1 MKQRIQVVNVTSLI
15 RHRQFTRLLF
25 MACFTLYSIITYAA
39 SGVIKG
45 KVTDSDGYGIAGV
58 NVIEKGTTNGVIT
71 DVEGNYMLNLTTE
84 KPMLSF
90 SFIGYKS
97 QDILVGNKTV
107 LNIILKEDVEV
118 LEEVVVVGYGSE
130 KKVNLTGSVA
140 NINMAEMSESRPI
153 TDVSQGLA
161 GMAAGVQVTS
171 SSNKPGDNTASIMI
185 RGQGTLN
192 NSAPLVII
200 DGVEGSLNSVQPQ
213 DIENLS
219 VLKDAASAA
228 IYGSRAANGVILI
241 TTRSGKQGKTK
252 VDYNGYLSWESVGK
266 TFDLVSN
273 YADYMELINEGFS
286 NSNLPTKYSDDA
298 IKLWRANEGKDALKY
313 PNTSLMDELFKTS
326 LSNNHSVSISGGSDK
341 VKFYTSFGFLHS
353 PGVMDNSGYKKTQAR
368 VNLDIDVTSWL
379 KVGTNING
387 YVSFTEQGTN
397 KMEDVFT
404 YAAATS
410 PGMVFR
416 APDGRLGSV
425 NNDQDDAQNAANNP
439 IYRLY
444 NTAGDIQER
453 YVKSRFY
460 GTLTPFKGFTLTG
473 SFNYMHRNKTD
484 DSQPV
489 FLEQWNFL
497 NDVVAS
503 TGIGKTHIM
512 NSDYKWNDYLM
523 DVTAAYQNKVSKLD
537 YSVMVGASQE
547 LFRYKWFKTTK
558 QDLLDP
564 GLGVIDGATGA
575 ASSSGNTVE
584 WVMRSY
590 FSRLKLNWDNKYL
603 FEVNLRADGSS
614 RFMEGNR
621 WGYFPSFSG
630 AWRIS
635 EEEFMESTHDWLSS
649 LKIRASWGM
658 LGNQDALNKSNPW
671 ENQYYPWMQT
681 YNLDGNYPMGGNLT
695 TGYYQKAYRIE
706 DLSWEKSTTWGI
718 GLDAVINHVTFTF
731 DYYDRKTTDII
742 MEVPVPTEFG
752 LDPYFDNVGSM
763 RNRGVEVQ
771 LGYNNKWNDWSLNV
785 MGNMAYNKNKIEDLG
800 GVDRMTNPDDG
811 DLWRF
816 VGKPIDSYYVYKAD
830 GFFQSDAEAQQWMDT
845 YKGKDGYPFGQDFQA
860 GDLRYVDTNGDGKLD
875 ADDRVLSKTI
885 NPVVTF
891 GLNLNVGYK
900 AFDLTLNFTGAAN
913 VGRAFTKEAFGEFSG
928 SAGHP
933 STAWLDSWT
942 PENTNASMPRVA
954 ESRKSPSEASNVMS
968 DFWVINTSYLRL
980 KTLQLGY
987 TLPKSVLNAIGL
999 SNVRVYYSA
1008 ENLFTIDSMPL
1019 NVDPETVSSRLSSYP
1034 LVMTNSFGVNVTF

>member
-1 MKQRIQVVNVTSLI
+1 MLLALTAVLSVSMTACNFGGGSDEDSSVVQVTPTPEPTKAAKATPTPAPANAQNTTYTSKNK
-15 RHRQFTRLLF
+15 
-25 MACFTLYSIITYAA
+25 AVSIKLPDATWANK
-39 SGVIKG
+39 S
-45 KVTDSDGYGIAGV
+45 DSDDMLSFESPKQGKLLILHGSGEEDMSVAIIPSSQDTASALVKADNLVEGTDFEIQDYKSEEVSGV
-58 NVIEKGTTNGVIT
+58 NVYSYTVHYLT
-71 DVEGNYMLNLTTE
+71 DKSDYKYVVNKYFTDNTTE
-84 KPMLSF
+84 FYS
-90 SFIGYKS
+90 
-97 QDILVGNKTV
+97 VA
-107 LNIILKEDVEV
+107 
-118 LEEVVVVGYGSE
+118 
-130 KKVNLTGSVA
+130 GSVKDEKA
-140 NINMAEMSESRPI
+140 
-153 TDVSQGLA
+153 LA
-161 GMAAGVQVTS
+161 GIKTS
-171 SSNKPGDNTASIMI
+171 VDSFTISGD
-185 RGQGTLN
+185 
-192 NSAPLVII
+192 
-200 DGVEGSLNSVQPQ
+200 
-213 DIENLS
+213 S
-219 VLKDAASAA
+219 VLK
-228 IYGSRAANGVILI
+228 
-241 TTRSGKQGKTK
+241 
-252 VDYNGYLSWESVGK
+252 
-266 TFDLVSN
+266 
-273 YADYMELINEGFS
+273 
-286 NSNLPTKYSDDA
+286 
-298 IKLWRANEGKDALKY
+298 
-313 PNTSLMDELFKTS
+313 
-326 LSNNHSVSISGGSDK
+326 
-341 VKFYTSFGFLHS
+341 
-353 PGVMDNSGYKKTQAR
+353 
-368 VNLDIDVTSWL
+368 
-379 KVGTNING
+379 
-387 YVSFTEQGTN
+387 
-397 KMEDVFT
+397 
-404 YAAATS
+404 AAATGKTS
-410 PGMVFR
+410 GT
-416 APDGRLGSV
+416 
-425 NNDQDDAQNAANNP
+425 
-439 IYRLY
+439 
-444 NTAGDIQER
+444 TAGTTAD
-453 YVKSRFY
+453 
-460 GTLTPFKGFTLTG
+460 GTSGTTG
-473 SFNYMHRNKTD
+473 TAAAGTD
-484 DSQPV
+484 TT
-489 FLEQWNFL
+489 
-497 NDVVAS
+497 AS
-503 TGIGKTHIM
+503 GSSSDGSSSAGTDGSYSDTSSDGS
-512 NSDYKWNDYLM
+512 SDYSSSDYTS
-523 DVTAAYQNKVSKLD
+523 DGSSDGSYDYDDGSANGYYADGTPDPQNKNLRNYVYQAHQDALTQSFQLTLNYNKSIKLHEF
-537 YSVMVGASQE
+537 GALLGFSQE
-547 LFRYKWFKTTK
+547 WYDFSDLDGSRKNI
-558 QDLLDP
+558 LLDDIYVLDA
-564 GLGVIDGATGA
+564 GTEDITNGGGKDSWAL
-575 ASSSGNTVE
+575 
-584 WVMRSY
+584 RSY
-590 FSRLKLNWDNKYL
+590 FGRINYDFAGKYL
-603 FEVNLRADGSS
+603 LEANFRADASS
-614 RFMEGNR
+614 RFAPGHR

>member
-1 MKQRIQVVNVTSLI
+1 MPKGMKNMRTLLLMIFAALSLSVSAQTITLNGNVKDTTGEPIIGASIVEKGNGTITNLDGNFSLKVPANATVVISYIGMKTQEI
-15 RHRQFTRLLF
+15 
-25 MACFTLYSIITYAA
+25 A
-39 SGVIKG
+39 IKG
-45 KVTDSDGYGIAGV
+45 KSKIDVTLSDDA
-58 NVIEKGTTNGVIT
+58 KAL
-71 DVEGNYMLNLTTE
+71 D
-84 KPMLSF
+84 
-90 SFIGYKS
+90 
-97 QDILVGNKTV
+97 
-107 LNIILKEDVEV
+107 
-118 LEEVVVVGYGSE
+118 EVVVIGYGTA
-130 KKVNLTGSVA
+130 KRKDITGSVA
-140 NINMAEMSESRPI
+140 SVNSETLAAIPVASA
-153 TDVSQGLA
+153 TEALQGK
-161 GMAAGVQVTS
+161 MAGVQIT
-171 SSNKPGDNTASIMI
+171 T
-185 RGQGTLN
+185 T
-192 NSAPLVII
+192 
-200 DGVEGSLNSVQPQ
+200 EGSPDAQMSIRVRGGGSITQSNEPLFIVDGFPVESISDIPPT
-213 DIENLS
+213 DIES
-219 VLKDAASAA
+219 IDVLKDASSAA
-228 IYGSRAANGVILI
+228 IYGSKASNGVILI
-241 TTRSGKQGKTK
+241 TTKRGKTGAPRIS
-252 VDYNGYLSWESVGK
+252 YNGYVGASK
-266 TFDLVSN
+266 ATSMIDRVSS
-273 YADYMELINEGFS
+273 ADYARLWNRFEPGR
-286 NSNLPTKYSDDA
+286 YSDEDIRMFEDGSDPYGHPNTDWNDEA
-298 IKLWRANEGKDALKY
+298 YRTGLLHKHNVSITGGAENVKYMASAGYLGQTGILPNSDRKQFNGRTNLDMQLTKKLAVRMNMSFIKNDFSDPNASYYGGSSDQIIRQLNIISPMIPVKDKDGKYGQTNDGNPIAWLDSGQTVDNCNQNFTGALSVDYDIIDGLKATVTGAYVNEDQRHTERVLSIPDDPASASRTTSLVERFVNWKRYNFDALLNYSK
-313 PNTSLMDELFKTS
+313 N
-326 LSNNHSVSISGGSDK
+326 
-341 VKFYTSFGFLHS
+341 FGQH
-353 PGVMDNSGYKKTQAR
+353 G
-368 VNLDIDVTSWL
+368 L
-379 KVGTNING
+379 K
-387 YVSFTEQGTN
+387 
-397 KMEDVFT
+397 
-404 YAAATS
+404 
-410 PGMVFR
+410 
-416 APDGRLGSV
+416 
-425 NNDQDDAQNAANNP
+425 
-439 IYRLY
+439 
-444 NTAGDIQER
+444 
-453 YVKSRFY
+453 
-460 GTLTPFKGFTLTG
+460 
-473 SFNYMHRNKTD
+473 
-484 DSQPV
+484 
-489 FLEQWNFL
+489 
-497 NDVVAS
+497 
-503 TGIGKTHIM
+503 
-512 NSDYKWNDYLM
+512 
-523 DVTAAYQNKVSKLD
+523 
-537 YSVMVGASQE
+537 VMVGYHAEKYEVSKNQMQRNNFPSNSLNDMDAGGASTQTNDGLSRE
-547 LFRYKWFKTTK
+547 LAM
-558 QDLLDP
+558 L
-564 GLGVIDGATGA
+564 
-575 ASSSGNTVE
+575 
-584 WVMRSY
+584 SY
-590 FSRLKLNWDNKYL
+590 FGRINYDFAGKYL
-603 FEVNLRADGSS
+603 LEANFRADASS
-614 RFMEGNR
+614 RFAPGHR

-980 KTLQLGY
+980 KTLQLSY
-987 TLPKSVLNAIGL
+987 NLPKPWVNKVHLKNAA
-999 SNVRVYYSA
+999 VYVMGT
-1008 ENLFTIDSMPL
+1008 NLFTLSRFKL
-1019 NVDPETVSSRLSSYP
+1019 WDPELNTDNGASYP
-1034 LVMTNSFGVNVTF
+1034 NTTSYSVGINFTF

>member
-1 MKQRIQVVNVTSLI
+1 MRSRLIIFVICLFVLNGIGYAQSIKVTGQVIDEQNMEMPGVSVALKG
-15 RHRQFTRLLF
+15 
-25 MACFTLYSIITYAA
+25 A
-39 SGVIKG
+39 SGV
-45 KVTDSDGYGIAGV
+45 
-58 NVIEKGTTNGVIT
+58 GTIT
-71 DVEGNYMLNLTTE
+71 DLDGNFTLMVTGT
-84 KPMLSF
+84 KPVLEI
-90 SFIGYKS
+90 SFIGYKK
-97 QDILVGNKTV
+97 QDVAVTKGKPMRIV
-107 LNIILKEDVEV
+107 LHEDAQQLDEIVVIGYGTQKKSSLTSSVEV
-118 LEEVVVVGYGSE
+118 VRSDDLLQMPTINIDEALSGQ
-130 KKVNLTGSVA
+130 VA
-140 NINMAEMSESRPI
+140 GLQVMATSGDPSTAKESNIH
-153 TDVSQGLA
+153 
-161 GMAAGVQVTS
+161 
-171 SSNKPGDNTASIMI
+171 I
-185 RGQGTLN
+185 RGING
-192 NSAPLVII
+192 APLLVI
-200 DGVEGSLNSVQPQ
+200 DGVPRFGTNSSEGEMRLSDLNPD
-213 DIENLS
+213 DIESIS
-219 VLKDAASAA
+219 VLKDASSAA
-228 IYGSRAANGVILI
+228 IYGSKASNGVILI
-241 TTRSGKQGKTK
+241 TTKRGKTGAPRIS
-252 VDYNGYLSWESVGK
+252 YNGYVGASK
-266 TFDLVSN
+266 ATSMIDRVSS
-273 YADYMELINEGFS
+273 ADYARLWNRFEPGR
-286 NSNLPTKYSDDA
+286 YSDEDIRMFEDGSDPYGHPNTDWNDEA
-298 IKLWRANEGKDALKY
+298 YRTGLLHKHNVSITGGAENVKYMASAGYLGQTGILPNSDRKQFNGRTNLDMQLTKKLAVRMNMSFIKNDFSDPNASYYGGSSDQIIRQLNIISPMIPVKDKDGKYGQTNDGNPIAWLDSGQTVDNCNQNFTGALSVDYDIIDGLKATVTGAYVNEDQRHTERVLSIPDDPASASRTTSLVERFVNWKRYNFDALLNYSK
-313 PNTSLMDELFKTS
+313 N
-326 LSNNHSVSISGGSDK
+326 
-341 VKFYTSFGFLHS
+341 FGQH
-353 PGVMDNSGYKKTQAR
+353 G
-368 VNLDIDVTSWL
+368 L
-379 KVGTNING
+379 K
-387 YVSFTEQGTN
+387 
-397 KMEDVFT
+397 
-404 YAAATS
+404 
-410 PGMVFR
+410 
-416 APDGRLGSV
+416 
-425 NNDQDDAQNAANNP
+425 
-439 IYRLY
+439 
-444 NTAGDIQER
+444 
-453 YVKSRFY
+453 
-460 GTLTPFKGFTLTG
+460 
-473 SFNYMHRNKTD
+473 
-484 DSQPV
+484 
-489 FLEQWNFL
+489 
-497 NDVVAS
+497 
-503 TGIGKTHIM
+503 
-512 NSDYKWNDYLM
+512 
-523 DVTAAYQNKVSKLD
+523 
-537 YSVMVGASQE
+537 VMVGYHAEKYEVSKNQMQRNNFPSNSLNDMDAGGASTQTNDGLSRE
-547 LFRYKWFKTTK
+547 LAM
-558 QDLLDP
+558 L
-564 GLGVIDGATGA
+564 
-575 ASSSGNTVE
+575 
-584 WVMRSY
+584 SY
-590 FSRLKLNWDNKYL
+590 FGRINYDFAGKYL
-603 FEVNLRADGSS
+603 LEANFRADASS
-614 RFMEGNR
+614 RFAPGHR

>member
-1 MKQRIQVVNVTSLI
+1 MKNFSKLQHGFSCMIMALLLALIPTEIFAQRSILVSGIVMDENNEPVIGGTVMVKNTTIGTTTDLEG
-15 RHRQFTRLLF
+15 H
-25 MACFTLYSIITYAA
+25 YSINAPDN
-39 SGVIKG
+39 SVI
-45 KVTDSDGYGIAGV
+45 V
-58 NVIEKGTTNGVIT
+58 
-71 DVEGNYMLNLTTE
+71 
-84 KPMLSF
+84 F
-90 SFIGYKS
+90 SYIGYK
-97 QDILVGNKTV
+97 TV
-107 LNIILKEDVEV
+107 EEKVNGRTTINVTMQTDATALD
-118 LEEVVVVGYGSE
+118 EVVVVGYGTQRRGSITGAVAGVKGQDMIKTKNE
-130 KKVNLTGSVA
+130 NPQNMLTGRIAGLRVWQKS
-140 NINMAEMSESRPI
+140 SE
-153 TDVSQGLA
+153 
-161 GMAAGVQVTS
+161 
-171 SSNKPGDNTASIMI
+171 PGTFNNTFDI
-185 RGQGTLN
+185 RGMG
-192 NSAPLVII
+192 SPLVVI
-200 DGVEGSLNSVQPQ
+200 DGIPRSVEEFQRLNAA
-213 DIENLS
+213 DIDDIS
-219 VLKDAASAA
+219 VLKDASSAA
-228 IYGSRAANGVILI
+228 IYGSKASNGVILI
-241 TTRSGKQGKTK
+241 TTKRGKTGAPRIS
-252 VDYNGYLSWESVGK
+252 YNGYVGASK
-266 TFDLVSN
+266 ATSMIDRVSS
-273 YADYMELINEGFS
+273 ADYARLWNRFEPGR
-286 NSNLPTKYSDDA
+286 YSDEDIRMFEDGSDPYGHPNTDWNDEA
-298 IKLWRANEGKDALKY
+298 YRTGLLHKHNVSITGGAENVKYMASAGYLGQTGILPNSDRKQFNGRTNLDMQLTKKLAVRMNMSFIKNDFSDPNASYYGGSSDQIIRQLNIISPMIPVKDKDGKYGQTNDGNPIAWLDSGQTVDNCNQNFTGALSVDYDIIDGLKATVTGAYVNEDQRHTERVLSIPDDPASASRTTSLVERFVNWKRYNFDALLNYSK
-313 PNTSLMDELFKTS
+313 N
-326 LSNNHSVSISGGSDK
+326 
-341 VKFYTSFGFLHS
+341 FGQH
-353 PGVMDNSGYKKTQAR
+353 G
-368 VNLDIDVTSWL
+368 L
-379 KVGTNING
+379 K
-387 YVSFTEQGTN
+387 
-397 KMEDVFT
+397 
-404 YAAATS
+404 
-410 PGMVFR
+410 
-416 APDGRLGSV
+416 
-425 NNDQDDAQNAANNP
+425 
-439 IYRLY
+439 
-444 NTAGDIQER
+444 
-453 YVKSRFY
+453 
-460 GTLTPFKGFTLTG
+460 
-473 SFNYMHRNKTD
+473 
-484 DSQPV
+484 
-489 FLEQWNFL
+489 
-497 NDVVAS
+497 
-503 TGIGKTHIM
+503 
-512 NSDYKWNDYLM
+512 
-523 DVTAAYQNKVSKLD
+523 
-537 YSVMVGASQE
+537 VMVGYHAEKYEVSKNQMQRNNFPSNSLNDMDAGGASTQTNDGLSRE
-547 LFRYKWFKTTK
+547 LAM
-558 QDLLDP
+558 L
-564 GLGVIDGATGA
+564 
-575 ASSSGNTVE
+575 
-584 WVMRSY
+584 SY
-590 FSRLKLNWDNKYL
+590 FGRINYDFAGKYL
-603 FEVNLRADGSS
+603 LEANFRADASS
-614 RFMEGNR
+614 RFAPGHR

>member
-1 MKQRIQVVNVTSLI
+1 MKKKKKHSSKKYSGSRRKTKDKKKDSVKQDLQQDVKKDTKDTKKDVKKGAKKTNKKEAKKDTKKVSKKSADKKVAEETVVPVEHKEKETKTETLPLRSRRSKKSKLKSSRDDKKAYLILAFLGVLVILLFVAMLALAGRGKQAGHTGSLGNIFGSSSKVTKKEDKEKEEKVTPTNKSAEAKQAVMEADADTMYGNGLYYDYANMTLNQVVEA
-15 RHRQFTRLLF
+15 F
-25 MACFTLYSIITYAA
+25 MADQGILKYMA
-39 SGVIKG
+39 SAGYLGQTGILPN
-45 KVTDSDGYGIAGV
+45 SDRKQFNGR
-58 NVIEKGTTNGVIT
+58 TNL
-71 DVEGNYMLNLTTE
+71 DMQLT
-84 KPMLSF
+84 KKLAVRMNM
-90 SFIGYKS
+90 SFIKNDFSDPNASYYGGS
-97 QDILVGNKTV
+97 SDQIIRQ
-107 LNIILKEDVEV
+107 LNIISPMIPVKDKD
-118 LEEVVVVGYGSE
+118 GKYGQTNDGNPIAWLDSGQT
-130 KKVNLTGSVA
+130 VDNCNQNFTGALSV
-140 NINMAEMSESRPI
+140 
-153 TDVSQGLA
+153 DY
-161 GMAAGVQVTS
+161 
-171 SSNKPGDNTASIMI
+171 D
-185 RGQGTLN
+185 
-192 NSAPLVII
+192 II
-200 DGVEGSLNSVQPQ
+200 DGLKATVTGAYVNEDQRHTERV
-213 DIENLS
+213 LS
-219 VLKDAASAA
+219 IPDDPASA
-228 IYGSRAANGVILI
+228 SR
-241 TTRSGKQGKTK
+241 TTSLVERFVNWKR
-252 VDYNGYLSWESVGK
+252 YN
-266 TFDLVSN
+266 F
-273 YADYMELINEGFS
+273 
-286 NSNLPTKYSDDA
+286 
-298 IKLWRANEGKDALKY
+298 DALLNYSK
-313 PNTSLMDELFKTS
+313 N
-326 LSNNHSVSISGGSDK
+326 
-341 VKFYTSFGFLHS
+341 FGQH
-353 PGVMDNSGYKKTQAR
+353 G
-368 VNLDIDVTSWL
+368 L
-379 KVGTNING
+379 K
-387 YVSFTEQGTN
+387 
-397 KMEDVFT
+397 
-404 YAAATS
+404 
-410 PGMVFR
+410 
-416 APDGRLGSV
+416 
-425 NNDQDDAQNAANNP
+425 
-439 IYRLY
+439 
-444 NTAGDIQER
+444 
-453 YVKSRFY
+453 
-460 GTLTPFKGFTLTG
+460 
-473 SFNYMHRNKTD
+473 
-484 DSQPV
+484 
-489 FLEQWNFL
+489 
-497 NDVVAS
+497 
-503 TGIGKTHIM
+503 
-512 NSDYKWNDYLM
+512 
-523 DVTAAYQNKVSKLD
+523 
-537 YSVMVGASQE
+537 VMVGYHAEKYEVSKNQMQRNNFPSNSLNDMDAGGASTQTNDGLSRE
-547 LFRYKWFKTTK
+547 LAM
-558 QDLLDP
+558 L
-564 GLGVIDGATGA
+564 
-575 ASSSGNTVE
+575 
-584 WVMRSY
+584 SY
-590 FSRLKLNWDNKYL
+590 FGRINYDFAGKYL
-603 FEVNLRADGSS
+603 LEANFRADASS
-614 RFMEGNR
+614 RFAPGHR

-718 GLDAVINHVTFTF
+718 GLDAIINHVTFTF

>member
-1 MKQRIQVVNVTSLI
+1 M
-15 RHRQFTRLLF
+15 
-25 MACFTLYSIITYAA
+25 
-39 SGVIKG
+39 
-45 KVTDSDGYGIAGV
+45 
-58 NVIEKGTTNGVIT
+58 
-71 DVEGNYMLNLTTE
+71 
-84 KPMLSF
+84 
-90 SFIGYKS
+90 
-97 QDILVGNKTV
+97 
-107 LNIILKEDVEV
+107 
-118 LEEVVVVGYGSE
+118 
-130 KKVNLTGSVA
+130 
-140 NINMAEMSESRPI
+140 
-153 TDVSQGLA
+153 
-161 GMAAGVQVTS
+161 
-171 SSNKPGDNTASIMI
+171 
-185 RGQGTLN
+185 
-192 NSAPLVII
+192 
-200 DGVEGSLNSVQPQ
+200 
-213 DIENLS
+213 
-219 VLKDAASAA
+219 
-228 IYGSRAANGVILI
+228 
-241 TTRSGKQGKTK
+241 
-252 VDYNGYLSWESVGK
+252 
-266 TFDLVSN
+266 
-273 YADYMELINEGFS
+273 
-286 NSNLPTKYSDDA
+286 
-298 IKLWRANEGKDALKY
+298 
-313 PNTSLMDELFKTS
+313 
-326 LSNNHSVSISGGSDK
+326 
-341 VKFYTSFGFLHS
+341 
-353 PGVMDNSGYKKTQAR
+353 
-368 VNLDIDVTSWL
+368 

>member
-1 MKQRIQVVNVTSLI
+1 MLKIVRPVSFVLLSAAFCFGGVVHASDRAAITPRVGISQQEGSLKGTVSDS
-15 RHRQFTRLLF
+15 FGPV
-25 MACFTLYSIITYAA
+25 AGASI
-39 SGVIKG
+39 V
-45 KVTDSDGYGIAGV
+45 V
-58 NVIEKGTTNGVIT
+58 KGTTNGTVTDMNGNFVLDVKKGDVIQ
-71 DVEGNYMLNLTTE
+71 V
-84 KPMLSF
+84 
-90 SFIGYKS
+90 SFIGYLTQEFKYNGEPS
-97 QDILVGNKTV
+97 INVSLQ
-107 LNIILKEDVEV
+107 EDTQKLDEV
-118 LEEVVVVGYGSE
+118 IVVGYGTQQ
-130 KKVNLTGSVA
+130 KANLSGAVA
-140 NINMAEMSESRPI
+140 QLDSKELTSRPI
-153 TDVSQGLA
+153 SNVSSGLQG
-161 GMAAGVQVTS
+161 MMPGVTVTS
-171 SSNKPGDNTASIMI
+171 GQGRPGQDGSTIRI
-185 RGQGTLN
+185 RGVGTLN
-192 NSAPLVII
+192 SASPYILI
-200 DGVEGSLNSVQPQ
+200 DGIESGSMNDIDPN
-213 DIENLS
+213 DIESIS
-219 VLKDAASAA
+219 VLKDASSAA
-228 IYGSRAANGVILI
+228 IYGSKASNGVILI
-241 TTRSGKQGKTK
+241 TTKRGKTGAPRIS
-252 VDYNGYLSWESVGK
+252 YNGYVGASK
-266 TFDLVSN
+266 ATSMIDRVSS
-273 YADYMELINEGFS
+273 ADYARLWNRFEPGR
-286 NSNLPTKYSDDA
+286 YSDEDIRMFEDGSDPYGHPNTDWNDEA
-298 IKLWRANEGKDALKY
+298 YRTGLLHKHNVSITGGAENVKYMASAGYLGQTGILPNSDRKQFNGRTNLDMQLTKKLAVRMNMSFIKNDFSDPNASYYGGSSDQIIRQLNIISPMIPVKDKDGKYGQTNDGNPIAWLDSGQTVDNCNQNFTGALSVDYDIIDGLKATVTGAYVNEDQRHTERVLSIPDDPASASRTTSLVERFVNWKRYNFDALLNYSK
-313 PNTSLMDELFKTS
+313 N
-326 LSNNHSVSISGGSDK
+326 
-341 VKFYTSFGFLHS
+341 FGQH
-353 PGVMDNSGYKKTQAR
+353 G
-368 VNLDIDVTSWL
+368 L
-379 KVGTNING
+379 K
-387 YVSFTEQGTN
+387 
-397 KMEDVFT
+397 
-404 YAAATS
+404 
-410 PGMVFR
+410 
-416 APDGRLGSV
+416 
-425 NNDQDDAQNAANNP
+425 
-439 IYRLY
+439 
-444 NTAGDIQER
+444 
-453 YVKSRFY
+453 
-460 GTLTPFKGFTLTG
+460 
-473 SFNYMHRNKTD
+473 
-484 DSQPV
+484 
-489 FLEQWNFL
+489 
-497 NDVVAS
+497 
-503 TGIGKTHIM
+503 
-512 NSDYKWNDYLM
+512 
-523 DVTAAYQNKVSKLD
+523 
-537 YSVMVGASQE
+537 VMVGYHAEKYEVSKNQMQRNNFPSNSLNDMDAGGASTQTNDGLSRE
-547 LFRYKWFKTTK
+547 LAM
-558 QDLLDP
+558 L
-564 GLGVIDGATGA
+564 
-575 ASSSGNTVE
+575 
-584 WVMRSY
+584 SY
-590 FSRLKLNWDNKYL
+590 FGRINYDFAGKYL
-603 FEVNLRADGSS
+603 LEANFRADASS
-614 RFMEGNR
+614 RFAPGHR

-635 EEEFMESTHDWLSS
+635 EEAFMEGSRDWLNS

-987 TLPKSVLNAIGL
+987 TLPKSVLSAIGL

>member
-1 MKQRIQVVNVTSLI
+1 MCI
-15 RHRQFTRLLF
+15 RDR
-25 MACFTLYSIITYAA
+25 
-39 SGVIKG
+39 
-45 KVTDSDGYGIAGV
+45 
-58 NVIEKGTTNGVIT
+58 
-71 DVEGNYMLNLTTE
+71 
-84 KPMLSF
+84 
-90 SFIGYKS
+90 
-97 QDILVGNKTV
+97 
-107 LNIILKEDVEV
+107 
-118 LEEVVVVGYGSE
+118 
-130 KKVNLTGSVA
+130 
-140 NINMAEMSESRPI
+140 
-153 TDVSQGLA
+153 
-161 GMAAGVQVTS
+161 
-171 SSNKPGDNTASIMI
+171 
-185 RGQGTLN
+185 
-192 NSAPLVII
+192 
-200 DGVEGSLNSVQPQ
+200 
-213 DIENLS
+213 
-219 VLKDAASAA
+219 
-228 IYGSRAANGVILI
+228 
-241 TTRSGKQGKTK
+241 
-252 VDYNGYLSWESVGK
+252 
-266 TFDLVSN
+266 
-273 YADYMELINEGFS
+273 
-286 NSNLPTKYSDDA
+286 
-298 IKLWRANEGKDALKY
+298 
-313 PNTSLMDELFKTS
+313 
-326 LSNNHSVSISGGSDK
+326 
-341 VKFYTSFGFLHS
+341 
-353 PGVMDNSGYKKTQAR
+353 
-368 VNLDIDVTSWL
+368 
-379 KVGTNING
+379 
-387 YVSFTEQGTN
+387 
-397 KMEDVFT
+397 
-404 YAAATS
+404 
-410 PGMVFR
+410 
-416 APDGRLGSV
+416 
-425 NNDQDDAQNAANNP
+425 
-439 IYRLY
+439 
-444 NTAGDIQER
+444 
-453 YVKSRFY
+453 
-460 GTLTPFKGFTLTG
+460 
-473 SFNYMHRNKTD
+473 
-484 DSQPV
+484 
-489 FLEQWNFL
+489 
-497 NDVVAS
+497 
-503 TGIGKTHIM
+503 
-512 NSDYKWNDYLM
+512 
-523 DVTAAYQNKVSKLD
+523 
-537 YSVMVGASQE
+537 
-547 LFRYKWFKTTK
+547 
-558 QDLLDP
+558 
-564 GLGVIDGATGA
+564 
-575 ASSSGNTVE
+575 
-584 WVMRSY
+584 
-590 FSRLKLNWDNKYL
+590 
-603 FEVNLRADGSS
+603 
-614 RFMEGNR
+614 
-621 WGYFPSFSG
+621 
-630 AWRIS
+630 
-635 EEEFMESTHDWLSS
+635 
-649 LKIRASWGM
+649 
-658 LGNQDALNKSNPW
+658 NKSNPW

-718 GLDAVINHVTFTF
+718 GLDAIINHVTFTF